1 MALQAPLNVPWLTP
15 LASVK
20 PKCVCNENLRWD
32 VLPSPAAQA
41 QSLERGAGHSQLI
54 FSRSPE
60 ETEEVLPTPL
70 A

>member
-1 MALQAPLNVPWLTP
+1 MKIYAG
-15 LASVK
+15 
-20 PKCVCNENLRWD
+20 D